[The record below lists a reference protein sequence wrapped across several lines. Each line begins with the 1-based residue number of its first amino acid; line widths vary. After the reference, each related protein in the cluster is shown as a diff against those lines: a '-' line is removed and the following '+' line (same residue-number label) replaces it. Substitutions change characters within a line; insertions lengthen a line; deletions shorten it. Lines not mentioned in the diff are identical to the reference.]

1 MSLLTRVDAFARFKR
16 YAALAER
23 VRPGLVPFGIDPM
36 VAPEQSSVVL
46 RSYKLPTGTTSLGG
60 RGL

>member
-1 MSLLTRVDAFARFKR
+1 
-16 YAALAER
+16 
-23 VRPGLVPFGIDPM
+23 VRPGLAPFGIDPL

-46 RSYKLPTGTTSLGG
+46 RSYKLPTGSTPTNGG